1 MDSITHFFGRR
12 RRLNPY
18 SSKVKLLE
26 PAPESAYTRLFKLF
40 EDRFLLLTPSPQEH
54 AALRIRTLDEDPMWR
69 VRQNEYK
76 DHPPPSEY
84 VLSSL
89 LSL

>member
-18 SSKVKLLE
+18 SSKAKPSAE
-26 PAPESAYTRLFKLF
+26 GAYTRLLKIF

-84 VLSSL
+84 VLSSS
-89 LSL
+89 LSS